1 MSDTPTTYAPAVDV
15 PVVSKPFD
23 VGNRLNSLGII
34 IGTPSG
40 LLHEVQVDTG
50 STGIV
55 IPASLLMVDGDT
67 TKGLVSGVV
76 SLGPAQITY
85 QPSGNT
91 LVGCLYLVPSLS
103 LGASL
108 NESKQVVSV
117 CQTGPLV
124 VFGAQYAGNTSTPDV
139 QNPVGSGMGMMG
151 IGFGRPA
158 LSYTANAGQSDE
170 IVYTLS
176 NPFLTASVNGQPLYP
191 SYLLS
196 SAGSGLNG
204 YITLGVTTAEFTS
217 SPFNG
222 QTVALTSAKPPVT
235 KNVTVPNCS
244 CAPASGTPWPAA
256 PTQPYWLTGPATVT
270 ISTVNDSL
278 PLTGAML
285 LDTGVT
291 GAMMSVPQVKNW
303 AVSLGGAEITV
314 AVPNGSSSSA
324 APVMTYSFAIS
335 SAAPVKGIFA
345 IDAALSTAAAPSSLE
360 PVLPNADIAFVN
372 TGINVLLAYNYFF
385 DGQLG
390 QVGFAATAPV
400 TLS

>member
-1 MSDTPTTYAPAVDV
+1 MSDTSITYASVVDI
-15 PVVSKPFD
+15 PVVRQPF
-23 VGNRLNSLGII
+23 NRQGQTNSLGIT

-55 IPASLLMVDGDT
+55 IPAALLMVDGDT
-67 TKGLVSGVV
+67 SKGLAAGVV

-91 LVGCLYLVPSLS
+91 LAGCLYLVPSLAI
-103 LGASL
+103 GAAL
-108 NESKQVVSV
+108 NDSKQVVSV
-117 CQTGPLV
+117 CEAGPLV

-139 QNPVGSGMGMMG
+139 QNPVDAGMGMMG
-151 IGFGRPA
+151 VGFGRPA
-158 LSYTANAGQSDE
+158 LSYTANAGQPDQV
-170 IVYTLS
+170 VYTLS
-176 NPFLTASVNGQPLYP
+176 NPFLSASVNGQPLYP

-204 YITLGVTTAEFTS
+204 YIALGVTTAEFTA

-235 KNVTVPNCS
+235 KNVTNSCN

-256 PTQPYWLTGPATVT
+256 PTQPYWLTGPATIA
-270 ISTVNDSL
+270 ISTAHDGL
-278 PLTGAML
+278 PLDATLL

-291 GAMMSVPQVKNW
+291 GAMMSVPQVRNW
-303 AVSLGGAEITV
+303 AATLGGAEITI
-314 AVPNGSSSSA
+314 AVPNGSSPDA
-324 APVMTYSFAIS
+324 EPVMSYSFAIS

-345 IDAALSTAAAPSSLE
+345 IDTALSTAAAPASLE
-360 PVLPNADIAFVN
+360 PVLPDGDIAYVN
-372 TGINVLLAYNYFF
+372 TGINLLLAYNYFF
-385 DGQLG
+385 DAQLGQLG
-390 QVGFAATAPV
+390 FATAAPV
-400 TLS
+400 TLP

>member
-1 MSDTPTTYAPAVDV
+1 MSDTPTSYASAIDI
-15 PVVSKPFD
+15 PVVRQPF
-23 VGNRLNSLGII
+23 NAENCPNYLGIT

-76 SLGPAQITY
+76 ALGPAQIAY

-117 CQTGPLV
+117 CEAGPLI
-124 VFGAQYAGNTSTPDV
+124 VFGAKYAGNTSTPGV
-139 QNPVGSGMGMMG
+139 QNPVDPGMGMMG

-158 LSYTANAGQSDE
+158 LSYTANAGQSDQ
-170 IVYTLS
+170 IVYSLS
-176 NPFLTASVNGQPLYP
+176 NPFLAASVGGQPLYP

-204 YITLGVTTAEFTS
+204 YITLGVTTAEFTA
-217 SPFNG
+217 SPFDG
-222 QTVALTSAKPPVT
+222 QTVPLTSAKPPVT
-235 KNVTVPNCS
+235 PNASASTCD
-244 CAPASGTPWPAA
+244 CAPASGTSWPAA
-256 PTQPYWLTGPATVT
+256 PTQPYWLTGPAAVT
-270 ISTVNDSL
+270 ISTAHDGL
-278 PLTGAML
+278 PLNGTML

-291 GAMMSVPQVKNW
+291 GAMMSVPQARNW
-303 AVSLGGAEITV
+303 AANLGGAEITIT
-314 AVPNGSSSSA
+314 VPNASNASA
-324 APVMTYSFAIS
+324 APVMTYSFAVS
-335 SAAPVKGIFA
+335 TAAPVNGVFA
-345 IDAALSTAAAPSSLE
+345 IDPSLSTAAAPVSLE
-360 PVLPNADIAFVN
+360 PVVPSSNIAFVN

-385 DGQLG
+385 DGQSG
-390 QVGFAATAPV
+390 QLGFATAAPV
-400 TLS
+400 TLP